1 MINRDR
7 IDIISQILEA
17 ANGGAS
23 KTRIMQKALLT
34 SAQLKEILTALSGKD
49 LIRYDE
55 NARILR
61 TTEQGLRFLQIYNQ
75 IGNIIKEEQ
84 HTHNTKCGLTD
95 MRSDRVGH
103 YLAII
108 GAILV
113 TVGIAV
119 VPALG

>member
-1 MINRDR
+1 MGKKWGTIIKRDR
-7 IDIISQILEA
+7 IEIISQILKA

-34 SAQLKEILTALSGKD
+34 SSQLKEILTALSGKG

-55 NARILR
+55 NTRILK

-84 HTHNTKCGLTD
+84 HTHNTKCGL
-95 MRSDRVGH
+95 
-103 YLAII
+103 YEI
-108 GAILV
+108 
-113 TVGIAV
+113 
-119 VPALG
+119 